1 MISLTGGT
9 GSPFAILRLALI
21 AIAGLLA
28 ACAEIEPNKVAAL
41 DEQQQSRFEQH
52 MRMARAA
59 QDGGDARTAAI
70 FYHNAAQTSPYAAE
84 PLIELGALAADA
96 GPPDAA
102 AKYYRQALDIDP
114 NSVDARIGYAN
125 ALLAMRRPKLALE
138 NFQRAAAVDGDD
150 FRTHNGLGISHD
162 LLGEHEQAQEAYRA
176 GLRHAAGNPT
186 LRNNLALSMLLA
198 GHADQAI
205 PILEELTRSPLGN
218 ARFRHNLALA
228 HALRGDMT
236 AAENLL
242 RGDLDNQEIAANL
255 AFYRLAR
262 RLPSDQLARA
272 ILFGHMDGEQVAM
285 AETANAPANGAGE
298 RRAAAPTAAQA
309 DFTPASGDDA
319 EAGMTASRQQHPAI
333 GPTARVRP
341 LPTSASPGNDAAP
354 GGKTDRQVKTDIAA
368 ARPIPHRDAGNRL
381 TGSSNLRAAPNPQ
394 AQILTRL
401 SKGTAVS
408 LISEDPT
415 AGYYPVTTGSRRG
428 WIWWLNVDTKAG
440 MAARAERERERATAV
455 AAAAPA
461 QEEPSAEF
469 ASSDAE
475 APTASEE
482 AENIA
487 EAADGGTPDAEPA
500 SVAAT
505 NAPTA
510 APVASAASPDSVAET
525 ETAVGGEPVTE
536 ATAPVAQPMEPMAS
550 EAVVTPVAAAEP
562 APPPPAKANPV
573 PAETAIETSAGGSR
587 AAADEVAPGGE

>member
-1 MISLTGGT
+1 MISMTGGT
-9 GSPFAILRLALI
+9 GSPFAFLRLALI
-21 AIAGLLA
+21 VIAGLLA
-28 ACAEIEPNKVAAL
+28 ACAEIEPNQVAAL
-41 DEQQQSRFEQH
+41 DEQQKSRFEQH

-70 FYHNAAQTSPYAAE
+70 FYHNAALASPHAAE

-114 NSVDARIGYAN
+114 NSVDARVGYAN

-228 HALRGDMT
+228 HALRGDMR

-242 RGDLDNQEIAANL
+242 RGDLDDQQIVANL

-262 RLPSDQLARA
+262 RLPSDQLAAA

-298 RRAAAPTAAQA
+298 TRATAPTAARA
-309 DFTPASGDDA
+309 DFAPASGGDA
-319 EAGMTASRQQHPAI
+319 GPGMTLPRQQQPAI
-333 GPTARVRP
+333 GPTVRVRP
-341 LPTSASPGNDAAP
+341 LPTSAGPGDDASPDN
-354 GGKTDRQVKTDIAA
+354 KIDRPVKTDIAVV
-368 ARPIPHRDAGNRL
+368 RPVPGNDAGNRL
-381 TGSSNLRAAPNPQ
+381 IGRSNLRAAPDVTARIVATLP
-394 AQILTRL
+394 
-401 SKGTAVS
+401 KGTAVS
-408 LISEDPT
+408 LISEEPT
-415 AGYYPVTTGSRRG
+415 AGYYPVTAGSRRG
-428 WIWWLNVDTKAG
+428 WVWWLNVDTKAG
-440 MAARAERERERATAV
+440 IAARAVRERERATAV
-455 AAAAPA
+455 AAAAQQ
-461 QEEPSAEF
+461 QEEPSAEI
-469 ASSDAE
+469 ASVDAE
-475 APTASEE
+475 APTAPEE

-487 EAADGGTPDAEPA
+487 EAADAGTPDAEPA
-500 SVAAT
+500 GVAAT

-510 APVASAASPDSVAET
+510 APVASTANAESVAET
-525 ETAVGGEPVTE
+525 ETAAGGEPVTE
-536 ATAPVAQPMEPMAS
+536 DTAPAAQKMEPMAS
-550 EAVVTPVAAAEP
+550 EAVAAPGAAAD
-562 APPPPAKANPV
+562 PV
-573 PAETAIETSAGGSR
+573 PALPVKADPVPMETAIKTGAGASQG
-587 AAADEVAPGGE
+587 AAAEVAPGGE